1 MLQAAPDTFLG
12 VWKRFRERFEEDMHL
27 QVAPLAFPQEE
38 VSLSIHLSIYPSIH
52 PSIYLSIY
60 GTIYLYATVFLSL
73 STPHFSFF
81 LTTSSRVFLVFFSW
95 KNCVL
100 FFRRPKCAQ
109 VHCCWPAAWWG
120 CIPGSHLLA
129 QPYNRQ
135 FRNFSE
141 DERDLSESPKTHL
154 RLRQNSRY
162 LLHLPKIPGY
172 KGIGKYEMGFLECLE
187 MCWMW

>member
-12 VWKRFRERFEEDMHL
+12 VWKRFRERFEEDLHL

-38 VSLSIHLSIYPSIH
+38 VC
-52 PSIYLSIY
+52 
-60 GTIYLYATVFLSL
+60 LSL
-73 STPHFSFF
+73 SVSVCLCLSLSVCLSPSTPNFSFF
-81 LTTSSRVFLVFFSW
+81 LTTSSRVFLLFFSW

-141 DERDLSESPKTHL
+141 DERDLSESPKAHV